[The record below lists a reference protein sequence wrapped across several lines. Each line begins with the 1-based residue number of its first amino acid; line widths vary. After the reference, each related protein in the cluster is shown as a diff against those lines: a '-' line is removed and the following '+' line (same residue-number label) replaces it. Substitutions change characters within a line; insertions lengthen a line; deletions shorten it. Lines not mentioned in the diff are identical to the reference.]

1 MGEAIGFY
9 FRGMDKQ
16 EVTQIRAELNRLAK
30 ELGYIAQS
38 GPTKGQGNAAA
49 LLVAIA
55 RGEVKAGKDANL

>member
-9 FRGMDKQ
+9 FRQMDKQ
-16 EVTQIRAELNRLAK
+16 EVTQIRARLNEIAK
-30 ELGYIAQS
+30 SLGYVAQS

-55 RGEVKAGKDANL
+55 RGEIKVSKD

>member
-9 FRGMDKQ
+9 FRGIDKQ
-16 EVTQIRAELNRLAK
+16 EVTQIRAELNRIAK

-49 LLVAIA
+49 LMQAIA
-55 RGEVKAGKDANL
+55 RAEVKVVKE